1 MSLFEIKNVNFQYDT
16 NPILQNINMEF
27 EQGKIYAIIGPSGVG
42 KTTLLSL
49 MNGLTKLQEG
59 DILFENQSIKNMDM
73 YDFRSCQIGMIFQSY
88 YLLNS
93 LTAIENVTLSM
104 DIAHVHQQDKEIYA
118 KELLEKVGLDSS
130 QMHRRILKLSGGQ
143 QQRVAIARALSYDPK
158 LILADEPTGNLDSD
172 NRDEIMHLFEN
183 LKQQGKCII
192 IVTHSQE
199 IAKAADKV
207 YVLHKK

>member
-49 MNGLTKLQEG
+49 MSGLTKLQEG

-93 LTAIENVTLSM
+93 LTAIENVTISM

>member
-16 NPILQNINMEF
+16 NPILQDINMEF

-49 MNGLTKLQEG
+49 MSGLTKLQEG

-143 QQRVAIARALSYDPK
+143 QQRVAIA
-158 LILADEPTGNLDSD
+158 
-172 NRDEIMHLFEN
+172 
-183 LKQQGKCII
+183 
-192 IVTHSQE
+192 
-199 IAKAADKV
+199 
-207 YVLHKK
+207 